1 MAKQKPVGSRP
12 VSRPPTPSPPARQPV
27 VAVPARSS
35 TPDHQTA
42 GSDRFRVRI
51 PVWLPAVL
59 LAVLIA
65 FSFGFGNGFVD
76 WDDSEYVFGNPY
88 VLEPTAD
95 HVRTLLQS
103 VVALNYHPLTMVS
116 LAANSAFSGSGATS
130 FIVTNTVI
138 HLLNTLLVFSLAYQL
153 SRKNG
158 WVGLFVAALWGL
170 HPMHVESVI
179 WVSERKDVLYT
190 FFFLLAC
197 LTYLRYRK
205 SGAFSWLFL
214 IFILFV
220 LSCLSK
226 AMAVVLPLVL
236 LLIDY
241 WQAGDQGIRKMTKP
255 AVWLEKIP
263 FLMVAV
269 LVGLIATDVQAGGD
283 FHGWLIRI
291 AEKKDAVGQE
301 PFAARWLVYGTYG
314 FLMYLVKLVAPF
326 RLSAFYP
333 YPENVRTIEPH
344 HWLGPVAFGLVV
356 GYALWQLV
364 SAKTE
369 RQRLVVFGIGFFLI
383 TILLVL
389 QFMTV
394 GAAIMADRY
403 SYLSYF
409 GLIFMIVY
417 GFYLLTHQSPSHL
430 RLATI
435 GLGLFA
441 VLCFYRTTQQ
451 VQVWKNT
458 ETLWTHALQFYP
470 DNDQMREGLGDYYG
484 KQNRI
489 DEALQQFQA
498 AVANGNSRYHCYE
511 GLGNAYGLK
520 NEFAKA
526 LDMYGQA
533 IRLDSTKSDV
543 YYNRGLTYN
552 KVGRFEDALRDFN
565 QALALAPGKDTLVLT
580 ARGFSYLQL
589 KQYTASLADY
599 ERYLGYKPTD
609 PTALHNR
616 GVNRFYL
623 GDRAGALADIRRA
636 VILKPDYEEARNN
649 LRQLEQ
655 VGQ

>member
-12 VSRPPTPSPPARQPV
+12 ASRPATPSPPARQPV
-27 VAVPARSS
+27 VAIPARSS

-42 GSDRFRVRI
+42 GSDRLRVRI

-116 LAANSAFSGSGATS
+116 LAANSALSGPGATS

-190 FFFLLAC
+190 FFFLSAC

-205 SGAFSWLFL
+205 SGAFSWFALT
-214 IFILFV
+214 FILFV

-255 AVWLEKIP
+255 SVWLEKIP
-263 FLMVAV
+263 FLLVAV
-269 LVGLIATDVQAGGD
+269 WVGLIATDVQAGGD

-301 PFAARWLVYGTYG
+301 PFAARWLVYGSYG
-314 FLMYLVKLVAPF
+314 FLMYLVRLVAPF

-333 YPENVRTIEPH
+333 YPENVRNIEPH
-344 HWLGPVAFGLVV
+344 HWLGPVVFVLVV

-369 RQRLVVFGIGFFLI
+369 RQRLVAFGIGFFLI

-409 GLIFMIVY
+409 GLIFMVVY

-498 AVANGNSRYHCYE
+498 AVANGSSRYHCYE

-526 LDMYGQA
+526 LEMYGQA
-533 IRLDSTKSDV
+533 IRLDSSKSDV

-589 KQYTASLADY
+589 KQYAASLADY
-599 ERYLGYKPTD
+599 ERYLRYKPTD

-636 VILKPDYEEARNN
+636 VLLKPDYEEARNN

>member
-1 MAKQKPVGSRP
+1 MAKQKPARP
-12 VSRPPTPSPPARQPV
+12 RPASRPPTASHSPRQPSNHSEPV
-27 VAVPARSS
+27 SLPHARTRPA
-35 TPDHQTA
+35 
-42 GSDRFRVRI
+42 
-51 PVWLPAVL
+51 VWLPVVL

-103 VVALNYHPLTMVS
+103 VVALNYHPLTMLS
-116 LAANSAFSGSGATS
+116 LAANSALFGPGAMA
-130 FIVTNTVI
+130 FIVTNTGI
-138 HLLNTLLVFSLAYQL
+138 HLLNTSLVFFLAYRL
-153 SRKNG
+153 SRQNG
-158 WVGLFVAALWGL
+158 WVGLFVAVLWGL

-190 FFFLLAC
+190 FFFLAAC
-197 LTYLRYRK
+197 LTYLRYRT
-205 SGAFSWLFL
+205 SGAVHWFL
-214 IFILFV
+214 LTLILFV
-220 LSCLSK
+220 LACLSK
-226 AMAVVLPLVL
+226 AMAVVLPFVL
-236 LLIDY
+236 LLLDY
-241 WQAGDQGIRKMTKP
+241 WEAKDQGLKTVTKP
-255 AVWLEKIP
+255 SVWIEKIP
-263 FLMVAV
+263 FLLIAV
-269 LVGLIATDVQAGGD
+269 LVGLIATNVQAGGD
-283 FHGWLIRI
+283 FHGWLLRI

-301 PFAARWLVYGTYG
+301 PFAARWLVYGSYG

-333 YPENVRTIEPH
+333 YPENVRNIELH
-344 HWLGPVAFGLVV
+344 HWLGPVAFLLVV
-356 GYALWQLV
+356 GYAVWQFFT
-364 SAKTE
+364 AKTE
-369 RQRLVVFGIGFFLI
+369 RQRLVAFGLGFFLI

-403 SYLSYF
+403 SYLSYV
-409 GLIFMIVY
+409 GLLFLVVY
-417 GFYLLTHQSPSHL
+417 GLYLLTNQTPSRF
-430 RLATI
+430 RLATV
-435 GLGLFA
+435 GLTLFA
-441 VLCFYRTTQQ
+441 ILCFYRTTGQ

-458 ETLWTHALQFYP
+458 ETLWTHALHFYP

-489 DEALQQFQA
+489 DEALHQFQA
-498 AVANGNSRYHCYE
+498 AVANGSSRYHCYE

-526 LDMYGQA
+526 LEMYNRA
-533 IRLDSTKSDV
+533 IQLDSTRGDV

-552 KVGRFEDALRDFN
+552 KVTRFQDALRDFN
-565 QALALAPGKDTLVLT
+565 KALALTPGKDTLVLP
-580 ARGFSYLQL
+580 ARGFTYLQL
-589 KQYTASLADY
+589 KQYRASLADY
-599 ERYLGYKPTD
+599 DRYLRHKPTD

-636 VILKPDYEEARNN
+636 VALKPDYEEARNN

-655 VGQ
+655 AGP